1 MEIIPAI
8 DILDEKVVRLR
19 QGDYQ
24 KATYFNISPEEA
36 LRKWANAGARR
47 IHLVDLRA
55 AEMGHRL
62 GTTDSI
68 LIDILNAKDKLGVK
82 VEIGGGIRN
91 FEEVE
96 KLFSS
101 TYGFDYVIL
110 GTAAILSL
118 VNSGVRGQGS
128 GVRFEWIRKVYKEAN
143 KDFIPEIEIPEPD
156 LLEKS
161 IKKFGEKV
169 IFALDSKDG
178 KVAVSGWEVILP
190 VSVKSLLKKAESLG
204 VKEVIY
210 TDVLKDGTLS
220 GPNLSKIEKVARG
233 SGLNFIVSG
242 GISSLE
248 DVRNIKG
255 LNLPNIK
262 GVIIGRALYDERIDL
277 EKAIKDE
284 RR

>member
-24 KATYFNISPEEA
+24 KATYFDISPEEA
-36 LRKWANAGARR
+36 LRKWVDAGAKR
-47 IHLVDLRA
+47 IHLIDLRA

-62 GTTDSI
+62 DETDLVLFKI
-68 LIDILNAKDKLGVK
+68 LEEKERLGVK

-91 FEEVE
+91 FKEAERLIKE
-96 KLFSS
+96 
-101 TYGFDYVIL
+101 GFDYVIF

-118 VNSGVRGQGS
+118 ISEDRREKRED
-128 GVRFEWIRKVYKEAN
+128 RFRWIRKIYQEAN
-143 KDFIPEIEIPEPD
+143 KSFYPEFEIPEPD
-156 LLEKS
+156 LLKKS
-161 IKKFGEKV
+161 LKKFGEKI
-169 IFALDSKDG
+169 IFAMDSKDG

-190 VSVKSLLKKAESLG
+190 VSVKSLLKKIESLG

-220 GPNLSKIEKVARG
+220 GPNLSKIKEVAKR
-233 SGLNFIVSG
+233 SELNFIISG
-242 GISSLE
+242 GISSLK
-248 DVRNIKG
+248 DIRNIKG

-262 GVIIGRALYDERIDL
+262 GIIIGRALYDGRLNL

-284 RR
+284 RK